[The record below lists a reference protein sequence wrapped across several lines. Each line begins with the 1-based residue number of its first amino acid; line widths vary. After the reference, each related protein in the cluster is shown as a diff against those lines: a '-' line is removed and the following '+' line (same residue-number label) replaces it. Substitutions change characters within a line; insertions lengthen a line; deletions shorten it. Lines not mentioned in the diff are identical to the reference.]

1 MAEPASPTLCPE
13 DQELENFALD
23 SLRHHLQ
30 TVADQRG
37 ERGQIHQL
45 RPVLCLVVLGL
56 LTGRTSLSQILALA
70 IGAGAGRHFYGDA
83 CRRRQKQRAM
93 ATGQPP
99 APWLYRIGLLW
110 RGRPTVPCLM
120 TLTRLL
126 RGLSLAELQ
135 QALAGWVLDL
145 LAHLGTQPSPLVVRV
160 DGKAMK
166 AADRHILSVFVED
179 LRLVLMHEEVD
190 EKKNELSTF
199 RDKLATLLER
209 YPFLWL
215 LSGDAMFA
223 NTSLCELLKAGQ
235 RHWLFQIKANQPQLL
250 EKLELVFSPL
260 VHGAPHL
267 RSEKEKKRGLC
278 GHA

>member
-1 MAEPASPTLCPE
+1 MAENAATTLCPE

-23 SLRHHLQ
+23 SLRRHLQ
-30 TVADQRG
+30 TVADARA
-37 ERGQIHQL
+37 ERGKLHQL
-45 RPVLCLVVLGL
+45 QPVLCLVVLGL

-70 IGAGAGRHFYGDA
+70 LGAGAQRHFYGDQR
-83 CRRRQKQRAM
+83 RRRQKQQAM
-93 ATGQPP
+93 ASDLPP

-120 TLTRLL
+120 TLIRLL
-126 RGLSLAELQ
+126 DDLRLGELQ
-135 QALAGWVLDL
+135 EAMAGWVLDL
-145 LAHLGTQPSPLVVRV
+145 LAHLREPPALVARV

-166 AADRHILSVFVED
+166 AAERHVLSVFVED
-179 LRLVLMHEEVD
+179 LRLVLLHEEVD

-223 NTSLCELLKAGQ
+223 DAKLCEMLKAGR

-250 EKLELVFSPL
+250 EKLELVFSPI
-260 VHGAPHL
+260 VHAAPQL
-267 RSEKEKKRGLC
+267 SEEPEKKRWLHC
-278 GHA
+278 PT